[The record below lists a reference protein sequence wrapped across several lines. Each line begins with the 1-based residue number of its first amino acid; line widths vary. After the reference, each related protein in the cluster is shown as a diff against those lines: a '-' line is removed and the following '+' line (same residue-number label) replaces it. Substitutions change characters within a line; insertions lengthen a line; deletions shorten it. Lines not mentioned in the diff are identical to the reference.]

1 MLLFA
6 QMGNVRKEIF
16 LKGEKRTDDI
26 ISCVRSGRFYKI
38 TFKSHKT
45 YTYSYFDVKIIEP
58 SKEELFIDNRLDYFK
73 SIAEKIGLEHTTA
86 KGLKFNILL
95 KNYKMIE
102 KVVPETMLY
111 NFLKG
116 ELPVKEEKQ
125 DSCLASFFK
134 IIKPIKNEEKEFTIF
149 PFGFNISQKQAVDNA
164 LGNNLSIIEGP
175 PGTGKTQTILN
186 IIANAVIRGESIAV
200 VSSNNSATKNIIDK
214 LKKYEVD
221 YISAYL
227 GNTENKEEFIK
238 SQTVVPQMQG
248 WKLENSIIKEIQKS
262 LKQRYKHLQEKLEQQ
277 KELSVL
283 KQELSAY
290 KIEYSHH
297 LKYIEQ
303 FNIKE
308 IPQDIANIK
317 SADKALEM
325 SFFIE
330 IADEEYKNNDNK
342 FIEFIKAI
350 IEFLKIKRFKR
361 TIAEQLLKKYTK
373 ECLIALYQQKF
384 YEIKI
389 FEKENSVEKLENE
402 LNSFDFN
409 AKMKEYS
416 ELSTQI
422 FKAKL
427 SRKYSLQKRKTYTI
441 DELQTKS
448 EDFIKDYPVVLSTT
462 YSLRTCL
469 SKDVMYDYVI
479 VDEAS
484 QVDLCTGVL
493 ALSCAKKTVIVGD
506 LKQLPNVVDSKD
518 AKLTDEVFN
527 NFDIPEVYRYKNH
540 CLLSSISELF
550 KQAPH
555 TLLKEHYRCHPRII
569 EFCNKK
575 FYNNELIILSN
586 IKSDKNPLMVY
597 KTVAGN
603 HSRDN
608 VNQRQ
613 IDVIKNEIIPN
624 ENLCTTDNSL
634 GIVTPYRNQTNAL
647 QYQFKDTGIKADTVD
662 KFQGQENKV
671 IILST
676 VDNNIKKFTDNPN
689 RLNVAISR
697 AIEQLI
703 VVINGNEQRKDTII
717 NELVKYI
724 EYNNC
729 EVKDS
734 KIFSVFDLLYKNYA
748 QQRKNFLKKYNKIS
762 EYDSENIMYALLQDI
777 LEKYNGSYEVAVH
790 VPLNMIIR
798 DYSLM
803 TNEEKKY
810 AKNDWTHVD
819 FLIYKSIDKSP
830 VLAIDVDGL
839 KYHKEGSK
847 QAKRDKLK
855 NIIFEKYD
863 IPLCRFSTTGSNE
876 KEKLTKILHEKIG
889 GM

>member
-1 MLLFA
+1 
-6 QMGNVRKEIF
+6 MGNIRKE
-16 LKGEKRTDDI
+16 
-26 ISCVRSGRFYKI
+26 
-38 TFKSHKT
+38 
-45 YTYSYFDVKIIEP
+45 
-58 SKEELFIDNRLDYFK
+58 
-73 SIAEKIGLEHTTA
+73 
-86 KGLKFNILL
+86 
-95 KNYKMIE
+95 
-102 KVVPETMLY
+102 
-111 NFLKG
+111 
-116 ELPVKEEKQ
+116 
-125 DSCLASFFK
+125 
-134 IIKPIKNEEKEFTIF
+134 
-149 PFGFNISQKQAVDNA
+149 
-164 LGNNLSIIEGP
+164 
-175 PGTGKTQTILN
+175 
-186 IIANAVIRGESIAV
+186 VIRGESVAV

-214 LKKYEVD
+214 LTKYEVD
-221 YISAYL
+221 FISAYL

-238 SQTVVPQMQG
+238 SQTSIPQMRC
-248 WKLENSIIKEIQKS
+248 WRIKNTEIKEIEKS

-277 KELSVL
+277 NKLSKL

-290 KIEYSHH
+290 KLEYSHH

-303 FNIKE
+303 FYIEE
-308 IPQDIANIK
+308 IPEDITNIK
-317 SADKALEM
+317 SVDKALEM
-325 SFFIE
+325 SFLVE
-330 IADEEYKNNDNK
+330 IADEDYKNKNK
-342 FIEFIKAI
+342 FIEIIKTVIEFIK
-350 IEFLKIKRFKR
+350 IKKFKR
-361 TIAEQLLKKYTK
+361 TIAEQLLKKYSK

-384 YEIKI
+384 YQIKI
-389 FEKENSVEKLENE
+389 FKNKKAIEKLEQE

-409 AKMKEYS
+409 SKMKEYS

-427 SRKYSLQKRKTYTI
+427 AEKYTLQKRKTYTI

-493 ALSCAKKTVIVGD
+493 ALSSANKAVIVGD
-506 LKQLPNVVDSKD
+506 LKQLPNVVDSKN

-527 NFDIPEVYRYKNH
+527 NFDMPEVYRYKNH
-540 CLLSSISELF
+540 CLLSSVSELF

-555 TLLKEHYRCHPRII
+555 TLLKEHYRCHPKII

-575 FYNNELIILSN
+575 FYNNELIILSK
-586 IKSDKNPLMVY
+586 IQSDKKPLIVY

-603 HSRDN
+603 HTRDN

-624 ENLCTTDNSL
+624 ENLCTIDDSL

-647 QYQFKDTGIKADTVD
+647 QSQFNGTGVKADTVD

-676 VDNNIKKFTDNPN
+676 VDNNITDFTDNPN

-703 VVINGNEQRKDTII
+703 VVINGNEQKKDTII

-729 EVKDS
+729 EIKES
-734 KIFSVFDLLYKNYA
+734 KIFSVFDLLYQTYA
-748 QQRKNFLKKYNKIS
+748 EQRRIFLRKYKKIS
-762 EYDSENIMYALLQDI
+762 EYDSENLMYGLI
-777 LEKYNGSYEVAVH
+777 NEIIKKYNGNYEIAVH

-798 DYSLM
+798 DLGLM
-803 TNEEKKY
+803 SDDEKKY

-819 FLIYKSIDKSP
+819 FLIYKTIDKSP
-830 VLAIDVDGL
+830 VLAIEVDGS

-847 QAKRDKLK
+847 QAKRDELK
-855 NIIFEKYD
+855 NTIFAKYD
-863 IPLCRFSTTGSNE
+863 IPLCRFNTAGSNE
-876 KEKLTKILHEKIG
+876 KEKLSQMFKEKIVG
-889 GM
+889 YQ

>member
-45 YTYSYFDVKIIEP
+45 YTYNYFDVKIIEP

-73 SIAEKIGLEHTTA
+73 SIADKIGLKHTTDR
-86 KGLKFNILL
+86 GLRFNILL
-95 KNYKMIE
+95 KNYGIIE
-102 KVVPETMLY
+102 KVVPETILY
-111 NFLKG
+111 SFLKG
-116 ELPVKEEKQ
+116 ELPVKKKQ
-125 DSCLASFFK
+125 KDSCIGAFFK
-134 IIKPIKNEEKEFTIF
+134 IIRPIKNNVKEFTIF
-149 PFGFNISQKQAVDNA
+149 PFGFNISQKQAVDKA
-164 LGNNLSIIEGP
+164 LDNYLSVIEGP

-186 IIANAVIRGESIAV
+186 IIANAVIRDESVAV

-221 YISAYL
+221 FISAYL

-238 SQTVVPQMQG
+238 SQTAVPQMQG
-248 WKLENSIIKEIQKS
+248 WELNEATIKKIKES

-277 KELSVL
+277 NELSVL

-389 FEKENSVEKLENE
+389 FEKENSVEKLEND

-493 ALSCAKKTVIVGD
+493 ALSCAKKAVIVGD

-518 AKLTDEVFN
+518 AKLTDDVFN
-527 NFDIPEVYRYKNH
+527 NFNMPEVYRYKNH
-540 CLLSSISELF
+540 CLLSSTSELF
-550 KQAPH
+550 SQAPH
-555 TLLKEHYRCHPRII
+555 TLLREHYRCHPKII

-586 IKSDKNPLMVY
+586 IKSDKKPLIVY
-597 KTVAGN
+597 KTIAGN

-624 ENLCTTDNSL
+624 ENLCITDNSL

-647 QYQFKDTGIKADTVD
+647 QNQFKGTGVKADTVD

-676 VDNNIKKFTDNPN
+676 VDNNITDFTDNPN

-748 QQRKNFLKKYNKIS
+748 QQRKNFLKKYNRIS

-819 FLIYKSIDKSP
+819 FLIYKTIDKSS
-830 VLAIDVDGL
+830 VLAIEVDGL

-847 QAKRDKLK
+847 QAKRDELK

-863 IPLCRFSTTGSNE
+863 IPLYRFSTTGSNE
-876 KEKLTKILHEKIG
+876 KEKLTQILYEKIG

>member
-1 MLLFA
+1 M
-6 QMGNVRKEIF
+6 RCW
-16 LKGEKRTDDI
+16 R
-26 ISCVRSGRFYKI
+26 
-38 TFKSHKT
+38 
-45 YTYSYFDVKIIEP
+45 
-58 SKEELFIDNRLDYFK
+58 
-73 SIAEKIGLEHTTA
+73 
-86 KGLKFNILL
+86 
-95 KNYKMIE
+95 
-102 KVVPETMLY
+102 
-111 NFLKG
+111 
-116 ELPVKEEKQ
+116 
-125 DSCLASFFK
+125 
-134 IIKPIKNEEKEFTIF
+134 IKN
-149 PFGFNISQKQAVDNA
+149 
-164 LGNNLSIIEGP
+164 
-175 PGTGKTQTILN
+175 
-186 IIANAVIRGESIAV
+186 
-200 VSSNNSATKNIIDK
+200 
-214 LKKYEVD
+214 
-221 YISAYL
+221 
-227 GNTENKEEFIK
+227 TE
-238 SQTVVPQMQG
+238 
-248 WKLENSIIKEIQKS
+248 IKEIEKS

-277 KELSVL
+277 NKLSKL

-290 KIEYSHH
+290 KLEYSHH

-303 FNIKE
+303 FYIEE
-308 IPQDIANIK
+308 IPEDITNIK
-317 SADKALEM
+317 SVDKALEM
-325 SFFIE
+325 SFLVE
-330 IADEEYKNNDNK
+330 IADEEYKNKNK
-342 FIEFIKAI
+342 FIEIIKTV
-350 IEFLKIKRFKR
+350 IEFLKIKKFKR
-361 TIAEQLLKKYTK
+361 TIAEQLLKKYSK

-384 YEIKI
+384 YQIKI
-389 FEKENSVEKLENE
+389 FKNKKAIEKLEQE

-409 AKMKEYS
+409 SKMKEYS

-427 SRKYSLQKRKTYTI
+427 AEKYTLQKRKTYTI

-493 ALSCAKKTVIVGD
+493 ALSSAKKAVIVGD
-506 LKQLPNVVDSKD
+506 LKQLPNVVDSKN

-527 NFDIPEVYRYKNH
+527 NFDMPEVYRYKNH
-540 CLLSSISELF
+540 CLLSSVSELF

-555 TLLKEHYRCHPRII
+555 TLLKEHYRCHPKII

-575 FYNNELIILSN
+575 FYNNELIILSK
-586 IKSDKNPLMVY
+586 IQSDKKPLIVY

-603 HSRDN
+603 HTRDN

-624 ENLCTTDNSL
+624 ENLCTIDDSL

-647 QYQFKDTGIKADTVD
+647 QSQFNGTGVKADTVD

-676 VDNNIKKFTDNPN
+676 VDNNITDFTDNPN

-703 VVINGNEQRKDTII
+703 VVINGNEQKKDTII

-729 EVKDS
+729 EIKES
-734 KIFSVFDLLYKNYA
+734 KIFSVFDLLYQTYA
-748 QQRKNFLKKYNKIS
+748 EQRRIFLRKYKKIS
-762 EYDSENIMYALLQDI
+762 EYDSENLMYGLI
-777 LEKYNGSYEVAVH
+777 NEIIKKYNGNYEIAVH

-798 DYSLM
+798 DLGLM
-803 TNEEKKY
+803 SDDEKKY

-819 FLIYKSIDKSP
+819 FLIYKTIDKSP
-830 VLAIDVDGL
+830 VLAIEVDGS

-847 QAKRDKLK
+847 QAKKR
-855 NIIFEKYD
+855 
-863 IPLCRFSTTGSNE
+863 
-876 KEKLTKILHEKIG
+876 
-889 GM
+889 

>member
-1 MLLFA
+1 
-6 QMGNVRKEIF
+6 MGNIRKE
-16 LKGEKRTDDI
+16 
-26 ISCVRSGRFYKI
+26 
-38 TFKSHKT
+38 
-45 YTYSYFDVKIIEP
+45 
-58 SKEELFIDNRLDYFK
+58 
-73 SIAEKIGLEHTTA
+73 
-86 KGLKFNILL
+86 
-95 KNYKMIE
+95 
-102 KVVPETMLY
+102 
-111 NFLKG
+111 
-116 ELPVKEEKQ
+116 
-125 DSCLASFFK
+125 
-134 IIKPIKNEEKEFTIF
+134 
-149 PFGFNISQKQAVDNA
+149 
-164 LGNNLSIIEGP
+164 
-175 PGTGKTQTILN
+175 
-186 IIANAVIRGESIAV
+186 VIRGESVAV

-214 LKKYEVD
+214 LTKYEVD
-221 YISAYL
+221 FISAYL

-238 SQTVVPQMQG
+238 SQTSIPQMRC
-248 WKLENSIIKEIQKS
+248 WRIKNTEIKEIEKS

-277 KELSVL
+277 NKLSKL

-290 KIEYSHH
+290 KLEYSHH

-303 FNIKE
+303 FYIEE
-308 IPQDIANIK
+308 IPEDITNIK
-317 SADKALEM
+317 SVDKALEM
-325 SFFIE
+325 SFLVE
-330 IADEEYKNNDNK
+330 IADEDYKNKNK
-342 FIEFIKAI
+342 FIEIIKTVIEFIK
-350 IEFLKIKRFKR
+350 IKKFKR
-361 TIAEQLLKKYTK
+361 TIAEQLLKKYSK

-384 YEIKI
+384 YQIKI
-389 FEKENSVEKLENE
+389 FKNKKAIEKLEQE

-409 AKMKEYS
+409 SKMKEYS
-416 ELSTQI
+416 EL
-422 FKAKL
+422 KAKL
-427 SRKYSLQKRKTYTI
+427 AEKYTLQKRKTYTI

-493 ALSCAKKTVIVGD
+493 ALSSAKKAVIVGD
-506 LKQLPNVVDSKD
+506 LKQLPNVVDSKN

-527 NFDIPEVYRYKNH
+527 NFDMPEVYRYKNH
-540 CLLSSISELF
+540 CLLSSVSELF

-555 TLLKEHYRCHPRII
+555 TLLKEHYRCHPKII

-575 FYNNELIILSN
+575 FYNNELIILSK
-586 IKSDKNPLMVY
+586 IQSDKKPLIVY

-603 HSRDN
+603 HTRDN

-624 ENLCTTDNSL
+624 ENLCTIDDSL

-647 QYQFKDTGIKADTVD
+647 QSQFKGTGVKADTVD

-676 VDNNIKKFTDNPN
+676 VDNNITDFTDNPN

-703 VVINGNEQRKDTII
+703 VVINGNEQKKDTII

-729 EVKDS
+729 EIKES
-734 KIFSVFDLLYKNYA
+734 KIFSVFDLLYQTYA
-748 QQRKNFLKKYNKIS
+748 EQRRIFLRKYKKIS
-762 EYDSENIMYALLQDI
+762 EYDSENLMYGLI
-777 LEKYNGSYEVAVH
+777 NEIIKKYNGNYEIAVH

-798 DYSLM
+798 DLGLM
-803 TNEEKKY
+803 SDDEKKY

-819 FLIYKSIDKSP
+819 FLIYKTIDKSP
-830 VLAIDVDGL
+830 VLAIEVDGS

-847 QAKRDKLK
+847 QAKRDELK
-855 NIIFEKYD
+855 NTIFAKYD
-863 IPLCRFSTTGSNE
+863 IPLCRFSTAGSNE
-876 KEKLTKILHEKIG
+876 KEKLSQMFKETIVG
-889 GM
+889 YQ

>member
-1 MLLFA
+1 
-6 QMGNVRKEIF
+6 MGNVRKEIF

-26 ISCVRSGRFYKI
+26 VSCVRSGKVYKI

-45 YTYSYFDVKIIEP
+45 YTYNYYDVKIVEP
-58 SKEELFIDNRLDYFK
+58 SEEELFIDSRLDYFK
-73 SIAEKIGLEHTTA
+73 SIADKIGLEHTTD

-95 KNYKMIE
+95 KNYGMIE
-102 KVVPETMLY
+102 KVIPETILY

-116 ELPVKEEKQ
+116 ELPTKEKKQ
-125 DSCLASFFK
+125 DSCIGAFFK

-149 PFGFNISQKQAVDNA
+149 PFGFNISQKQAVDYA
-164 LGNNLSIIEGP
+164 LENNLSIIEGP

-221 YISAYL
+221 FISAYL

-238 SQTVVPQMQG
+238 SQTAVPQMLG
-248 WKLENSIIKEIQKS
+248 WKLDNSIIKQIQES
-262 LKQRYKHLQEKLEQQ
+262 LKQRYKQLQEKLEQQ
-277 KELSVL
+277 NKLSVL

-290 KIEYSHH
+290 EIEYSHH

-303 FNIKE
+303 FNINE
-308 IPQDIANIK
+308 IPQDIVNIK
-317 SADKALEM
+317 SANKALEM
-325 SFFIE
+325 TFFIE
-330 IADEEYKNNDNK
+330 IADKEYKNKNK
-342 FIEFIKAI
+342 FIELIKTI
-350 IEFLKIKRFKR
+350 IEFLKIKKFKR
-361 TIAEQLLKKYTK
+361 TIVEQLLKKYSK
-373 ECLIALYQQKF
+373 EYLIALYQQRF

-389 FEKENSVEKLENE
+389 SENKNNVEKLENE
-402 LNSFDFN
+402 LNSFDFST
-409 AKMKEYS
+409 KMKEYS

-427 SRKYSLQKRKTYTI
+427 VEKYSLQSRKMYTI

-493 ALSCAKKTVIVGD
+493 ALSCAKKAVIVGD

-527 NFDIPEVYRYKNH
+527 NFDVPEVYRYKNH
-540 CLLSSISELF
+540 CLLSSMSELF

-586 IKSDKNPLMVY
+586 IISDKKPLMVY

-624 ENLCTTDNSL
+624 ENLCTTDDSL

-647 QYQFKDTGIKADTVD
+647 QNQFKGTGVKADTVD

-676 VDNNIKKFTDNPN
+676 VDNNITDFTDNPN

-703 VVINGNEQRKDTII
+703 VVISGNEQQKDTII

-729 EVKDS
+729 EIKES

-748 QQRKNFLKKYNKIS
+748 QQRKNFLEKYNKVS
-762 EYDSENIMYALLQDI
+762 EYDSENIMYALLEDI
-777 LEKYNGSYEVAVH
+777 LRKYNGNYECAIH
-790 VPLNMIIR
+790 IPLNMIIR

-803 TNEEKKY
+803 TNDEKKY

-819 FLIYKSIDKSP
+819 FLIYKTIDKSP
-830 VLAIDVDGL
+830 VLAIEVDGS
-839 KYHKEGSK
+839 KYHKEGTK
-847 QAKRDKLK
+847 QAQRDELK
-855 NIIFEKYD
+855 NVIFEKYD
-863 IPLCRFSTTGSNE
+863 IPLYRFSTTGSNE
-876 KEKLTKILHEKIG
+876 KERLIKILHEKIG

>member
-1 MLLFA
+1 
-6 QMGNVRKEIF
+6 MGNIRKE
-16 LKGEKRTDDI
+16 
-26 ISCVRSGRFYKI
+26 
-38 TFKSHKT
+38 
-45 YTYSYFDVKIIEP
+45 
-58 SKEELFIDNRLDYFK
+58 
-73 SIAEKIGLEHTTA
+73 
-86 KGLKFNILL
+86 
-95 KNYKMIE
+95 
-102 KVVPETMLY
+102 
-111 NFLKG
+111 
-116 ELPVKEEKQ
+116 
-125 DSCLASFFK
+125 
-134 IIKPIKNEEKEFTIF
+134 
-149 PFGFNISQKQAVDNA
+149 
-164 LGNNLSIIEGP
+164 
-175 PGTGKTQTILN
+175 
-186 IIANAVIRGESIAV
+186 VIRGESVAV

-214 LKKYEVD
+214 LTKYEVD
-221 YISAYL
+221 FISAYL

-238 SQTVVPQMQG
+238 SQTSIPQMRC
-248 WKLENSIIKEIQKS
+248 WRIKNTEIKEIEKS

-277 KELSVL
+277 NKLSKL

-290 KIEYSHH
+290 KLEYSHH

-303 FNIKE
+303 FYIEE
-308 IPQDIANIK
+308 IPEDITNIK
-317 SADKALEM
+317 SVNKALEM
-325 SFFIE
+325 SFLVE
-330 IADEEYKNNDNK
+330 IADEEYKNKNK
-342 FIEFIKAI
+342 FIEIIKTV
-350 IEFLKIKRFKR
+350 IEFLKIKKFKR
-361 TIAEQLLKKYTK
+361 TIAEQLLKKYSK

-384 YEIKI
+384 YQIKI
-389 FEKENSVEKLENE
+389 FKNKKAIEKLEQE
-402 LNSFDFN
+402 LNLFDFN
-409 AKMKEYS
+409 SKMKEYS

-427 SRKYSLQKRKTYTI
+427 AEKYTLQKRKTYTI

-493 ALSCAKKTVIVGD
+493 ALSSAKKAVIVGD
-506 LKQLPNVVDSKD
+506 LKQLPNVVDSKN

-527 NFDIPEVYRYKNH
+527 NFDMPEVYRYKNH
-540 CLLSSISELF
+540 CLLSSVSELF
-550 KQAPH
+550 KKAPH
-555 TLLKEHYRCHPRII
+555 TLLKEHYRCHPKII

-575 FYNNELIILSN
+575 FYNNELIILSK
-586 IKSDKNPLMVY
+586 IQSDKKPLIVY

-603 HSRDN
+603 HTRDN

-624 ENLCTTDNSL
+624 ENLCTIDDSL

-647 QYQFKDTGIKADTVD
+647 QSQFKGTGVKADTVD

-676 VDNNIKKFTDNPN
+676 VDNNITDFTDNPN

-703 VVINGNEQRKDTII
+703 VVINGNEQKKDTII

-729 EVKDS
+729 EIKES
-734 KIFSVFDLLYKNYA
+734 KIFSVFDLLYQTYA
-748 QQRKNFLKKYNKIS
+748 EQRRIFLRKYKKIS
-762 EYDSENIMYALLQDI
+762 EYDSENLMYGLI
-777 LEKYNGSYEVAVH
+777 NEIIKKYNGNYEIAVH

-798 DYSLM
+798 DLGLM
-803 TNEEKKY
+803 SDDEKKY

-819 FLIYKSIDKSP
+819 FLIYKTIDKSP
-830 VLAIDVDGL
+830 VLAIEVDGS

-847 QAKRDKLK
+847 QAKRDELK
-855 NIIFEKYD
+855 NTIFAKYD
-863 IPLCRFSTTGSNE
+863 IPLCRFSTAGSNE
-876 KEKLTKILHEKIG
+876 KEKLSQMFKETIVG
-889 GM
+889 YQ

>member
-1 MLLFA
+1 MIVGISNYLL
-6 QMGNVRKEIF
+6 RWYCF
-16 LKGEKRTDDI
+16 LLLLYA
-26 ISCVRSGRFYKI
+26 ISRQ
-38 TFKSHKT
+38 KST
-45 YTYSYFDVKIIEP
+45 ICCD
-58 SKEELFIDNRLDYFK
+58 R
-73 SIAEKIGLEHTTA
+73 A
-86 KGLKFNILL
+86 
-95 KNYKMIE
+95 
-102 KVVPETMLY
+102 
-111 NFLKG
+111 
-116 ELPVKEEKQ
+116 
-125 DSCLASFFK
+125 FFK

-149 PFGFNISQKQAVDNA
+149 PFGFNISQKQAVDKA
-164 LGNNLSIIEGP
+164 LENNLSIIEGP

-186 IIANAVIRGESIAV
+186 IIANAVIRGESVAV

-214 LKKYEVD
+214 LTKYEVD
-221 YISAYL
+221 FISAYL

-238 SQTVVPQMQG
+238 SQTSIPQMRC
-248 WKLENSIIKEIQKS
+248 WRIKNTEIKEIEKS

-277 KELSVL
+277 NKLSKL

-290 KIEYSHH
+290 KLEYSHH

-303 FNIKE
+303 FYIEE
-308 IPQDIANIK
+308 IPEDITNIK
-317 SADKALEM
+317 SVDKALEM
-325 SFFIE
+325 SFLVE
-330 IADEEYKNNDNK
+330 IADEEYKNKNK
-342 FIEFIKAI
+342 FIEIIKTV
-350 IEFLKIKRFKR
+350 IEFLKIKKFKR
-361 TIAEQLLKKYTK
+361 TIAEQLLKKYSK

-384 YEIKI
+384 YQIKI
-389 FEKENSVEKLENE
+389 FKNKKAIEKLEQE

-409 AKMKEYS
+409 SKMKEYS

-427 SRKYSLQKRKTYTI
+427 AEKYTLQKRKTYTI

-493 ALSCAKKTVIVGD
+493 ALSSANKAVIVGD
-506 LKQLPNVVDSKD
+506 LKQLPNVVDSKN

-527 NFDIPEVYRYKNH
+527 NFDMPEVYRYKNH
-540 CLLSSISELF
+540 CLLSSVSELF

-555 TLLKEHYRCHPRII
+555 TLLKEHYRCHPKII

-575 FYNNELIILSN
+575 FYNNELIILSK
-586 IKSDKNPLMVY
+586 IQSDKKPLIVY

-603 HSRDN
+603 HTRDN

-624 ENLCTTDNSL
+624 ENLCTIDDSL

-647 QYQFKDTGIKADTVD
+647 QSQFNGTGVKADTVD

-676 VDNNIKKFTDNPN
+676 VDNNITDFTDNPN

-703 VVINGNEQRKDTII
+703 VVINGNEQKKDTII

-729 EVKDS
+729 EIKES
-734 KIFSVFDLLYKNYA
+734 KIFSVFDLLYQTYA
-748 QQRKNFLKKYNKIS
+748 EQRRIFLRKYKKIS
-762 EYDSENIMYALLQDI
+762 EYDSENLMYGLI
-777 LEKYNGSYEVAVH
+777 NEIIKKYNGNYEIAVH

-798 DYSLM
+798 DLGLM
-803 TNEEKKY
+803 SDDEKKY

-819 FLIYKSIDKSP
+819 FLIYKTIDKSP
-830 VLAIDVDGL
+830 VLAIEVDGS

-847 QAKRDKLK
+847 QAKRDELK
-855 NIIFEKYD
+855 NTIFAKYD
-863 IPLCRFSTTGSNE
+863 IPLCRFNTAGSNE
-876 KEKLTKILHEKIG
+876 KEKLSQMFKEKIVG
-889 GM
+889 YQ

>member
-1 MLLFA
+1 
-6 QMGNVRKEIF
+6 MGNIRKE
-16 LKGEKRTDDI
+16 
-26 ISCVRSGRFYKI
+26 
-38 TFKSHKT
+38 
-45 YTYSYFDVKIIEP
+45 
-58 SKEELFIDNRLDYFK
+58 
-73 SIAEKIGLEHTTA
+73 
-86 KGLKFNILL
+86 
-95 KNYKMIE
+95 
-102 KVVPETMLY
+102 
-111 NFLKG
+111 
-116 ELPVKEEKQ
+116 
-125 DSCLASFFK
+125 
-134 IIKPIKNEEKEFTIF
+134 
-149 PFGFNISQKQAVDNA
+149 
-164 LGNNLSIIEGP
+164 
-175 PGTGKTQTILN
+175 
-186 IIANAVIRGESIAV
+186 VIRGESVAV

-214 LKKYEVD
+214 LTKYEVD
-221 YISAYL
+221 FISAYL

-238 SQTVVPQMQG
+238 SQTSIPQMRC
-248 WKLENSIIKEIQKS
+248 WRIKNTEIKEIEKS

-277 KELSVL
+277 NKLSKL

-290 KIEYSHH
+290 KLEYSHH

-303 FNIKE
+303 FYIEE
-308 IPQDIANIK
+308 IPEDITNIK
-317 SADKALEM
+317 SVDKALEM
-325 SFFIE
+325 SFLVE
-330 IADEEYKNNDNK
+330 IADEEYKNKNK
-342 FIEFIKAI
+342 FIEIIKTV
-350 IEFLKIKRFKR
+350 IEFLKIKKFKR
-361 TIAEQLLKKYTK
+361 TIAEQLLKKYSK

-384 YEIKI
+384 YQIKI
-389 FEKENSVEKLENE
+389 FKNKKAIEKLEQE
-402 LNSFDFN
+402 LNAFDFN
-409 AKMKEYS
+409 SKMKEYS

-427 SRKYSLQKRKTYTI
+427 AEKYTLQKRKTYTI

-493 ALSCAKKTVIVGD
+493 ALSSAKKAVIVGD
-506 LKQLPNVVDSKD
+506 LKQLPNVVDSKN

-527 NFDIPEVYRYKNH
+527 NFDMPEVYRYKNH
-540 CLLSSISELF
+540 CLLSSVSELF

-555 TLLKEHYRCHPRII
+555 TLLKEHYRCHPKII

-575 FYNNELIILSN
+575 FYNNELIILSK
-586 IKSDKNPLMVY
+586 IQSDKKPLIVY

-603 HSRDN
+603 HTRDN

-624 ENLCTTDNSL
+624 ENLCTIGDSL

-647 QYQFKDTGIKADTVD
+647 QSQFKGTGVKADTVD

-676 VDNNIKKFTDNPN
+676 VDNNLTDFTDNPN

-703 VVINGNEQRKDTII
+703 VVINGNEQKKDTII

-729 EVKDS
+729 EIKES
-734 KIFSVFDLLYKNYA
+734 KIFSVFDLLYQTYA
-748 QQRKNFLKKYNKIS
+748 EQRRIFLRKYKKIS
-762 EYDSENIMYALLQDI
+762 EYDSENLMYGLI
-777 LEKYNGSYEVAVH
+777 NEIIKKYNGNYEIAVH

-798 DYSLM
+798 DLGLM
-803 TNEEKKY
+803 SDDEKKY

-819 FLIYKSIDKSP
+819 FLIYKTIDKSP
-830 VLAIDVDGL
+830 VLAIEVDGS

-847 QAKRDKLK
+847 QAKRDELK
-855 NIIFEKYD
+855 NTIFAKYD
-863 IPLCRFSTTGSNE
+863 IPLCRFSTAGSNE
-876 KEKLTKILHEKIG
+876 KEKLSQMFKETIVG
-889 GM
+889 YQ

>member
-1 MLLFA
+1 
-6 QMGNVRKEIF
+6 MGNIRKE
-16 LKGEKRTDDI
+16 
-26 ISCVRSGRFYKI
+26 
-38 TFKSHKT
+38 
-45 YTYSYFDVKIIEP
+45 
-58 SKEELFIDNRLDYFK
+58 
-73 SIAEKIGLEHTTA
+73 
-86 KGLKFNILL
+86 
-95 KNYKMIE
+95 
-102 KVVPETMLY
+102 
-111 NFLKG
+111 
-116 ELPVKEEKQ
+116 
-125 DSCLASFFK
+125 
-134 IIKPIKNEEKEFTIF
+134 
-149 PFGFNISQKQAVDNA
+149 
-164 LGNNLSIIEGP
+164 
-175 PGTGKTQTILN
+175 
-186 IIANAVIRGESIAV
+186 VIRGESVAV

-214 LKKYEVD
+214 LTKYEVD
-221 YISAYL
+221 FISAYL

-238 SQTVVPQMQG
+238 SQTSIPQMRC
-248 WKLENSIIKEIQKS
+248 WRIKNTEIKEIEKS

-277 KELSVL
+277 NKLSKL

-290 KIEYSHH
+290 KLEYSHH

-303 FNIKE
+303 FYIEE
-308 IPQDIANIK
+308 IPEDITNIK
-317 SADKALEM
+317 SVDKALEM
-325 SFFIE
+325 SFLVE
-330 IADEEYKNNDNK
+330 IADEEYKNKNK
-342 FIEFIKAI
+342 FIEIIKTV
-350 IEFLKIKRFKR
+350 IEFLKIKKFKR
-361 TIAEQLLKKYTK
+361 TIAEQLLKKYSK

-384 YEIKI
+384 YQIKI
-389 FEKENSVEKLENE
+389 FKNKKAIEKLEQE

-409 AKMKEYS
+409 SKMKEYS

-427 SRKYSLQKRKTYTI
+427 AEKYTLQKRKTYTI

-493 ALSCAKKTVIVGD
+493 ALSSAKKAVIVGD
-506 LKQLPNVVDSKD
+506 LKQLPNVVDSKN

-527 NFDIPEVYRYKNH
+527 NFDMPEVYRYKNH
-540 CLLSSISELF
+540 CLLSSVSELF
-550 KQAPH
+550 KKAPH
-555 TLLKEHYRCHPRII
+555 TLLKEHYRCHPKII

-575 FYNNELIILSN
+575 FYNNELIILSK
-586 IKSDKNPLMVY
+586 IQSDKKPLIVY

-603 HSRDN
+603 HTRDN

-624 ENLCTTDNSL
+624 ENLCTIDDSL

-647 QYQFKDTGIKADTVD
+647 QSQFKGTGVKADTVD

-676 VDNNIKKFTDNPN
+676 VDNNITDFTDNPN

-703 VVINGNEQRKDTII
+703 VVINGNEQKKDTII

-729 EVKDS
+729 EIKES
-734 KIFSVFDLLYKNYA
+734 KIFSVFDLLYQTYA
-748 QQRKNFLKKYNKIS
+748 EQRRIFLRKYKKIS
-762 EYDSENIMYALLQDI
+762 EYDSENLMYGLI
-777 LEKYNGSYEVAVH
+777 NEIIKKYNGNYEIAVH

-798 DYSLM
+798 DLGLM
-803 TNEEKKY
+803 SDDEKKY

-819 FLIYKSIDKSP
+819 FLIYKTIDKSP
-830 VLAIDVDGL
+830 VLAIEVDGS

-847 QAKRDKLK
+847 QAKRDELK
-855 NIIFEKYD
+855 NTIFAKYD
-863 IPLCRFSTTGSNE
+863 IPLCRFSTAGSNE
-876 KEKLTKILHEKIG
+876 KEKLSQMFKETIVG
-889 GM
+889 YQ

>member
-45 YTYSYFDVKIIEP
+45 YTYNYFDVKIIEP

-73 SIAEKIGLEHTTA
+73 SIADKIGLKHTTDR
-86 KGLKFNILL
+86 GLRFNILL
-95 KNYKMIE
+95 KNYGIIE
-102 KVVPETMLY
+102 KVVPETILY
-111 NFLKG
+111 SFLKG
-116 ELPVKEEKQ
+116 ELPVKKKQ
-125 DSCLASFFK
+125 KDSCIGAFFK
-134 IIKPIKNEEKEFTIF
+134 IIRPIKNNVKEFTIF
-149 PFGFNISQKQAVDNA
+149 PFGFNISQKQAVDKA
-164 LGNNLSIIEGP
+164 LDNYLSVIEGP

-186 IIANAVIRGESIAV
+186 IIANAVIRDESVAV

-221 YISAYL
+221 FISAYL

-238 SQTVVPQMQG
+238 SQTAVPQMQG
-248 WKLENSIIKEIQKS
+248 WELNEATIKKFKES

-277 KELSVL
+277 NELSVL

-290 KIEYSHH
+290 EIEHLHH
-297 LKYIEQ
+297 RKYIEQ

-308 IPQDIANIK
+308 IPKDIANIK

-325 SFFIE
+325 CFFIE
-330 IADEEYKNNDNK
+330 ITGDEHNNKNK
-342 FIEFIKAI
+342 FIEFIKTI
-350 IEFLKIKRFKR
+350 IEFLKIKKFKR
-361 TIAEQLLKKYTK
+361 TITNQLLKKYSK
-373 ECLIALYQQKF
+373 ECLIALYQQRF
-384 YEIKI
+384 YEINIALKKNNI
-389 FEKENSVEKLENE
+389 EKLENE

-409 AKMKEYS
+409 TKMKEYS

-427 SRKYSLQKRKTYTI
+427 SEKYTLKTRQVYTI

-462 YSLRTCL
+462 YSLRSCL
-469 SKDVMYDYVI
+469 SKDVMYDYVV

-493 ALSCAKKTVIVGD
+493 ALSCAKKAVIVGD

-518 AKLTDEVFN
+518 AKLTDDVFN
-527 NFDIPEVYRYKNH
+527 NFNMPEVYRYKNH
-540 CLLSSISELF
+540 CLLSSTSELF
-550 KQAPH
+550 SQAPH
-555 TLLKEHYRCHPRII
+555 TLLREHYRCHPKII

-586 IKSDKNPLMVY
+586 IKSDKKPLIVY
-597 KTVAGN
+597 KTIAGN

-624 ENLCTTDNSL
+624 ENLCITDNSL

-647 QYQFKDTGIKADTVD
+647 QNQFKGTGVKADTVD

-676 VDNNIKKFTDNPN
+676 VDNNITDFTDNPN

-748 QQRKNFLKKYNKIS
+748 QQRKNFLKKYNRIS

-819 FLIYKSIDKSP
+819 FLIYKTIDKSL
-830 VLAIDVDGL
+830 VLAIEVDGF

-847 QAKRDKLK
+847 QAKRDELK

-876 KEKLTKILHEKIG
+876 KEKLTQILHEKIG

>member
-1 MLLFA
+1 
-6 QMGNVRKEIF
+6 MGNIRKE
-16 LKGEKRTDDI
+16 
-26 ISCVRSGRFYKI
+26 
-38 TFKSHKT
+38 
-45 YTYSYFDVKIIEP
+45 
-58 SKEELFIDNRLDYFK
+58 
-73 SIAEKIGLEHTTA
+73 
-86 KGLKFNILL
+86 
-95 KNYKMIE
+95 
-102 KVVPETMLY
+102 
-111 NFLKG
+111 
-116 ELPVKEEKQ
+116 
-125 DSCLASFFK
+125 
-134 IIKPIKNEEKEFTIF
+134 
-149 PFGFNISQKQAVDNA
+149 
-164 LGNNLSIIEGP
+164 
-175 PGTGKTQTILN
+175 
-186 IIANAVIRGESIAV
+186 VIRGESVAV

-214 LKKYEVD
+214 LTKYEVD
-221 YISAYL
+221 FISAYL

-238 SQTVVPQMQG
+238 SQTSIPQMRC
-248 WKLENSIIKEIQKS
+248 WRIKNTEIKEIEKS

-277 KELSVL
+277 NKLSKL

-290 KIEYSHH
+290 KLEYSHH

-303 FNIKE
+303 FYIEE
-308 IPQDIANIK
+308 IPEDITNIK
-317 SADKALEM
+317 SVDKALEM
-325 SFFIE
+325 SFLVE
-330 IADEEYKNNDNK
+330 IADEDYKNKNK
-342 FIEFIKAI
+342 FIEIIKTVIEFIK
-350 IEFLKIKRFKR
+350 IKKFKR
-361 TIAEQLLKKYTK
+361 TIAEQLLKKYSK

-384 YEIKI
+384 YQIKI
-389 FEKENSVEKLENE
+389 FKNKKAIEKLEQE

-409 AKMKEYS
+409 SKMKEYS

-427 SRKYSLQKRKTYTI
+427 AEKYTLQKRKTYTI

-484 QVDLCTGVL
+484 QVDLCTRVL
-493 ALSCAKKTVIVGD
+493 ALSSAKKAVIVGD
-506 LKQLPNVVDSKD
+506 LKQLPNVVDSKN

-527 NFDIPEVYRYKNH
+527 NFDMPEVYRYKNH
-540 CLLSSISELF
+540 CLLSSVSELF

-555 TLLKEHYRCHPRII
+555 TLLKEHYRCHPKII

-575 FYNNELIILSN
+575 FYNNELIILSK
-586 IKSDKNPLMVY
+586 IQSDKKPLIVY

-603 HSRDN
+603 HTRDN

-624 ENLCTTDNSL
+624 ENLCTIDDSL

-647 QYQFKDTGIKADTVD
+647 QSQFKGTGVKADTVD

-676 VDNNIKKFTDNPN
+676 VDNNITDFTDNPN

-703 VVINGNEQRKDTII
+703 VVINGNEQKKDTII

-729 EVKDS
+729 EIKES
-734 KIFSVFDLLYKNYA
+734 KIFSVFDLLYQTYA
-748 QQRKNFLKKYNKIS
+748 EQRRIFLRKYKKIS
-762 EYDSENIMYALLQDI
+762 EYDSENLMYGLI
-777 LEKYNGSYEVAVH
+777 NEIIKKYNGNYEIAVH

-798 DYSLM
+798 DLGLM
-803 TNEEKKY
+803 SDDEKKY

-819 FLIYKSIDKSP
+819 FLIYKTIDKSP
-830 VLAIDVDGL
+830 VLAIEVDGS

-847 QAKRDKLK
+847 QAKRDELK
-855 NIIFEKYD
+855 NTIFAKYD
-863 IPLCRFSTTGSNE
+863 IPLCRFSTAGSNE
-876 KEKLTKILHEKIG
+876 KEKLSQMFKETIVG
-889 GM
+889 YQ

>member
-45 YTYSYFDVKIIEP
+45 YTYNYFDVKIIEP

-73 SIAEKIGLEHTTA
+73 SIADKIGLKHTTDR
-86 KGLKFNILL
+86 GLRFNILL
-95 KNYKMIE
+95 KNYGIIE
-102 KVVPETMLY
+102 KVVPETILY
-111 NFLKG
+111 SFLKG
-116 ELPVKEEKQ
+116 ELPVKKKQ
-125 DSCLASFFK
+125 KDSCIGAFFK
-134 IIKPIKNEEKEFTIF
+134 IIRPIKNNVKEFTIF
-149 PFGFNISQKQAVDNA
+149 PFGFNISQKQAVDKA
-164 LGNNLSIIEGP
+164 LDNYLSVIEGP

-186 IIANAVIRGESIAV
+186 IIANAVIRDESVAV

-221 YISAYL
+221 FISAYL

-238 SQTVVPQMQG
+238 SQTAVPQMQG
-248 WKLENSIIKEIQKS
+248 WELNEATIKKIKES

-277 KELSVL
+277 NELSVL

-308 IPQDIANIK
+308 IPKDIANIK
-317 SADKALEM
+317 SADKALEKC
-325 SFFIE
+325 FFIE
-330 IADEEYKNNDNK
+330 ITGDEHNNKNK
-342 FIEFIKAI
+342 FIEFIKTI
-350 IEFLKIKRFKR
+350 IEFLKIKKFKR
-361 TIAEQLLKKYTK
+361 TITNQLLKKYSK
-373 ECLIALYQQKF
+373 ECLIALYQQRF
-384 YEIKI
+384 YEINIALKKNNI
-389 FEKENSVEKLENE
+389 EKLENE
-402 LNSFDFN
+402 LNSFDFIT
-409 AKMKEYS
+409 KMKEYS

-427 SRKYSLQKRKTYTI
+427 IEKYTLKTRQVYTI

-448 EDFIKDYPVVLSTT
+448 EDFIKDYPVILSTT
-462 YSLRTCL
+462 YSLRSCL

-493 ALSCAKKTVIVGD
+493 ALSCAKKAVIVGD

-518 AKLTDEVFN
+518 AKLTDDVFN
-527 NFDIPEVYRYKNH
+527 NFNMPEVYRYKNH
-540 CLLSSISELF
+540 CLLSSTSELF
-550 KQAPH
+550 SQAPH
-555 TLLKEHYRCHPRII
+555 TLLREHYRCHPKII

-586 IKSDKNPLMVY
+586 IKSDKKPLIVY

-647 QYQFKDTGIKADTVD
+647 QNQFKGTGVKADTVD

-676 VDNNIKKFTDNPN
+676 VDNNITDFTDNPN

-703 VVINGNEQRKDTII
+703 VVINGNEPQKDTVI
-717 NELVKYI
+717 NELIKYI

-729 EVKDS
+729 EIKES
-734 KIFSVFDLLYKNYA
+734 KIFSVFDLLYKNYS

-819 FLIYKSIDKSP
+819 FLIYKTIDKSL
-830 VLAIDVDGL
+830 VLAIEVDGF

-847 QAKRDKLK
+847 QAKRDELK

-863 IPLCRFSTTGSNE
+863 IPLCRFSTTESNE
-876 KEKLTKILHEKIG
+876 KEKLTQILHEKIG

>member
-1 MLLFA
+1 
-6 QMGNVRKEIF
+6 MGNVRKEIF

-26 ISCVRSGRFYKI
+26 VSCIRCGKVYKV
-38 TFKSHKT
+38 TFKNYKT
-45 YTYSYFDVKIIEP
+45 YNYICSDVKIVEP
-58 SKEELFIDNRLDYFK
+58 DKEELFIDNRLDYFK
-73 SIAEKIGLEHTTA
+73 SIADKIGLEHTTDS
-86 KGLKFNILL
+86 GLKFNILF
-95 KNYKMIE
+95 KNYGMIE
-102 KVVPETMLY
+102 KVVPKTILY

-116 ELPVKEEKQ
+116 ELPIKEEKQ
-125 DSCLASFFK
+125 DNCIGAFFK
-134 IIKPIKNEEKEFTIF
+134 IIKPIRNEEKEFTIF

-164 LGNNLSIIEGP
+164 LNNNLSVIEGP

-186 IIANAVIRGESIAV
+186 IIANAIIRGESVAV

-221 YISAYL
+221 FISAYL
-227 GNTENKEEFIK
+227 GNTENKEEFIRL
-238 SQTVVPQMQG
+238 QTSVPQMSN
-248 WKLENSIIKEIQKS
+248 WEIENAEIKNIQES
-262 LKQRYKHLQEKLEQQ
+262 LKQKYKLLQEKLEQQ
-277 KELSVL
+277 NELSKI

-290 KIEYSHH
+290 EIEYTHH

-303 FNIKE
+303 FNIKG
-308 IPQDIANIK
+308 IPQDIINIK
-317 SADKALEM
+317 SANKALEM
-325 SFFIE
+325 GLFVE
-330 IADEEYKNNDNK
+330 IAEEENKNKNK
-342 FIEFIKAI
+342 FIEIIKI
-350 IEFLKIKRFKR
+350 IVEFLKIKKFKK
-361 TIAEQLLKKYTK
+361 TIAQQLLKKYSK
-373 ECLIALYQQKF
+373 DCLIALYQQRF

-389 FEKENSVEKLENE
+389 TENKKNIENLEKE

-416 ELSTQI
+416 ELSTKI

-427 SRKYSLQKRKTYTI
+427 AKKYTLQKRKVYSI
-441 DELQTKS
+441 NELQTKS
-448 EDFIKDYPVVLSTT
+448 ENFIKDYPVVLSTT

-493 ALSCAKKTVIVGD
+493 ALSCAKKAVIVGD
-506 LKQLPNVVDSKD
+506 LKQLPNVVDFKD

-527 NFDIPEVYRYKNH
+527 AFDIPEVYRYKNH
-540 CLLSSISELF
+540 CLLSSILELF
-550 KQAPH
+550 KNAPH
-555 TLLKEHYRCHPRII
+555 TLLREHYRCHPRII

-586 IKSDKNPLMVY
+586 IISDKKPLVVY

-624 ENLCTTDNSL
+624 ENLCTTDDSL

-647 QYQFKDTGIKADTVD
+647 QNQFKGTGVKADTVD

-676 VDNNIKKFTDNPN
+676 VDNNITDFTDNPN

-703 VVINGNEQRKDTII
+703 VVINGNEQQKDTII
-717 NELVKYI
+717 NELVEYI

-729 EVKDS
+729 EIKES
-734 KIFSVFDLLYKNYA
+734 KIFSVFDLLYKSYTE
-748 QQRKNFLKKYNKIS
+748 QRMIFLKKYNKIS
-762 EYDSENIMYALLQDI
+762 EYDSENIMYTLIKDN
-777 LEKYNGSYEVAVH
+777 LEKYNGNYECAVH
-790 VPLNMIIR
+790 VPLNMLIR
-798 DYSLM
+798 DFSLM
-803 TNEEKKY
+803 TNDEKKY

-819 FLIYKSIDKSP
+819 FLIYKTINRSP
-830 VLAIDVDGL
+830 VLAIEVDGL
-839 KYHKEGSK
+839 KYHKTGTN
-847 QAKRDKLK
+847 QAKRDELK
-855 NIIFEKYD
+855 NMIFEKYG
-863 IPLCRFSTTGSNE
+863 IPLYRFSTTGSGE
-876 KEKLTKILHEKIG
+876 KERLIQILKERISE
-889 GM
+889 MQ

>member
-1 MLLFA
+1 
-6 QMGNVRKEIF
+6 MGNIRKE
-16 LKGEKRTDDI
+16 
-26 ISCVRSGRFYKI
+26 
-38 TFKSHKT
+38 
-45 YTYSYFDVKIIEP
+45 
-58 SKEELFIDNRLDYFK
+58 
-73 SIAEKIGLEHTTA
+73 
-86 KGLKFNILL
+86 
-95 KNYKMIE
+95 
-102 KVVPETMLY
+102 
-111 NFLKG
+111 
-116 ELPVKEEKQ
+116 
-125 DSCLASFFK
+125 
-134 IIKPIKNEEKEFTIF
+134 
-149 PFGFNISQKQAVDNA
+149 
-164 LGNNLSIIEGP
+164 
-175 PGTGKTQTILN
+175 
-186 IIANAVIRGESIAV
+186 VIRGESVAV

-214 LKKYEVD
+214 LTKYEVD
-221 YISAYL
+221 FISAYL

-238 SQTVVPQMQG
+238 SQTSIPQMRC
-248 WKLENSIIKEIQKS
+248 WRIKNTEIKEIEKS

-277 KELSVL
+277 NKLSKL

-290 KIEYSHH
+290 KLEYSHH

-303 FNIKE
+303 FYIEE
-308 IPQDIANIK
+308 IPEDITNIK
-317 SADKALEM
+317 SVDKALEM
-325 SFFIE
+325 SFLVE
-330 IADEEYKNNDNK
+330 IADEDYKNKNK
-342 FIEFIKAI
+342 FIEIIKTVIEFIK
-350 IEFLKIKRFKR
+350 IKKFKR
-361 TIAEQLLKKYTK
+361 TIAEQLLKKYSK

-384 YEIKI
+384 YQIKI
-389 FEKENSVEKLENE
+389 FKNKKAIEKLEQE

-409 AKMKEYS
+409 SKMKEYS

-427 SRKYSLQKRKTYTI
+427 AEKYTLQKRKTYTI

-484 QVDLCTGVL
+484 QVDLCTRVL
-493 ALSCAKKTVIVGD
+493 ALSSAKKAVIVGD
-506 LKQLPNVVDSKD
+506 LKQLPNVVDSKN

-527 NFDIPEVYRYKNH
+527 NFDMPEVYRYKNH
-540 CLLSSISELF
+540 CLLSSVSELF

-555 TLLKEHYRCHPRII
+555 TLLKEHYRCHPKII

-575 FYNNELIILSN
+575 FYNNELIILSK
-586 IKSDKNPLMVY
+586 IQSDKKPLIVY

-603 HSRDN
+603 HTRDN

-624 ENLCTTDNSL
+624 ENLCTIDDSL

-647 QYQFKDTGIKADTVD
+647 QSQFKGTGVKADTVD

-676 VDNNIKKFTDNPN
+676 VDNNITDFTDNPN

-703 VVINGNEQRKDTII
+703 VVINGNEQKKDTII

-729 EVKDS
+729 EIKES
-734 KIFSVFDLLYKNYA
+734 KIFSVFDLLYQTYA
-748 QQRKNFLKKYNKIS
+748 EQRRIFLRKYKKIS
-762 EYDSENIMYALLQDI
+762 EYDSENLMYGLI
-777 LEKYNGSYEVAVH
+777 NEIIKKYNGNYEIAVH

-798 DYSLM
+798 DLGLM
-803 TNEEKKY
+803 SDDEKKY

-819 FLIYKSIDKSP
+819 FLIYKTIDKSP
-830 VLAIDVDGL
+830 VLAIEVDGS

-847 QAKRDKLK
+847 QAKRDELK
-855 NIIFEKYD
+855 NTIFAKYD
-863 IPLCRFSTTGSNE
+863 IPLCRFSTAGSNE
-876 KEKLTKILHEKIG
+876 KEKLSQMFKETIVG
-889 GM
+889 SQ

>member
-1 MLLFA
+1 
-6 QMGNVRKEIF
+6 MGNIRKE
-16 LKGEKRTDDI
+16 
-26 ISCVRSGRFYKI
+26 
-38 TFKSHKT
+38 
-45 YTYSYFDVKIIEP
+45 
-58 SKEELFIDNRLDYFK
+58 
-73 SIAEKIGLEHTTA
+73 
-86 KGLKFNILL
+86 
-95 KNYKMIE
+95 
-102 KVVPETMLY
+102 
-111 NFLKG
+111 
-116 ELPVKEEKQ
+116 
-125 DSCLASFFK
+125 
-134 IIKPIKNEEKEFTIF
+134 
-149 PFGFNISQKQAVDNA
+149 
-164 LGNNLSIIEGP
+164 
-175 PGTGKTQTILN
+175 
-186 IIANAVIRGESIAV
+186 VIRGESVAV

-214 LKKYEVD
+214 LTKYEVD
-221 YISAYL
+221 FISAYL

-238 SQTVVPQMQG
+238 SQTSIPQMRC
-248 WKLENSIIKEIQKS
+248 WRIKNTEIKEIEKS

-277 KELSVL
+277 NKLSKL

-290 KIEYSHH
+290 KLEYSHH

-303 FNIKE
+303 FYIEE
-308 IPQDIANIK
+308 IPEDITNIK
-317 SADKALEM
+317 SVDKALEM
-325 SFFIE
+325 SFLVE
-330 IADEEYKNNDNK
+330 IADEDYKNKNK
-342 FIEFIKAI
+342 FIEIIKTVIEFIK
-350 IEFLKIKRFKR
+350 IKKFKR
-361 TIAEQLLKKYTK
+361 TIAEQLLKKYSK

-384 YEIKI
+384 YQIKI
-389 FEKENSVEKLENE
+389 FKNKKAIEKLEQE

-409 AKMKEYS
+409 SKMKEYS

-427 SRKYSLQKRKTYTI
+427 AEKYTLQKRKTYTI

-493 ALSCAKKTVIVGD
+493 ALSSAKKAVIVGD
-506 LKQLPNVVDSKD
+506 LKQLPNVVDSKN

-527 NFDIPEVYRYKNH
+527 NFDMPEVYRYKNH
-540 CLLSSISELF
+540 CLLSSVSELF

-555 TLLKEHYRCHPRII
+555 TLLKEHYRCHPKII

-575 FYNNELIILSN
+575 FYNNELIILSK
-586 IKSDKNPLMVY
+586 IQSDKKPLIVY

-603 HSRDN
+603 HTRDN

-624 ENLCTTDNSL
+624 ENLCTIDDSL

-647 QYQFKDTGIKADTVD
+647 QSQFNGTGVKADTVD

-676 VDNNIKKFTDNPN
+676 VDNNITDFTDNPN

-703 VVINGNEQRKDTII
+703 VVINGNEQKKDTII

-729 EVKDS
+729 EIKES
-734 KIFSVFDLLYKNYA
+734 KIFSVFDLLYQTYA
-748 QQRKNFLKKYNKIS
+748 EQRRIFLRKYKKIS
-762 EYDSENIMYALLQDI
+762 EYDSENLMYGLI
-777 LEKYNGSYEVAVH
+777 NEIIKKYNGNYEIAVH

-798 DYSLM
+798 DLGLM
-803 TNEEKKY
+803 SDDEKKY

-819 FLIYKSIDKSP
+819 FLIYKTIDKSP
-830 VLAIDVDGL
+830 VLAIEVDGS

-847 QAKRDKLK
+847 QAKRDELK
-855 NIIFEKYD
+855 NTIFAKYD
-863 IPLCRFSTTGSNE
+863 IPLCRFNTAGSNE
-876 KEKLTKILHEKIG
+876 KEKLSQMFKEKIVG
-889 GM
+889 YQ

>member
-1 MLLFA
+1 M
-6 QMGNVRKEIF
+6 NETHRKIF
-16 LKGEKRTDDI
+16 LKGEDKTDDI
-26 ISCVRSGRFYKI
+26 INFVRTGKFYKI

-45 YTYSYFDVKIIEP
+45 YNYNYYDVKIVEP
-58 SKEELFIDNRLDYFK
+58 SKEELFINNRLDYFK
-73 SIAEKIGLEHTTA
+73 SIADKIGLEHTTD
-86 KGLKFNILL
+86 KGLTFNILL
-95 KNYKMIE
+95 KNYGMIE
-102 KVVPETMLY
+102 KVIPETILY
-111 NFLKG
+111 SFLKG
-116 ELPVKEEKQ
+116 ELPVKEKKQ
-125 DSCLASFFK
+125 DSCIGAFFK
-134 IIKPIKNEEKEFTIF
+134 IIKPINNDEKEFTIF

-164 LGNNLSIIEGP
+164 LNNNLSVIEGP

-186 IIANAVIRGESIAV
+186 IMANAVIRGESVAV

-221 YISAYL
+221 FISAYL

-238 SQTVVPQMQG
+238 SQTAVPQMLD
-248 WKLENSIIKEIQKS
+248 WNLEDVQIKNIQES

-277 KELSVL
+277 NELSKI

-290 KIEYSHH
+290 EIEYSHH

-303 FNIKE
+303 FKIKE
-308 IPQDIANIK
+308 IPQDIINIK

-325 SFFIE
+325 SFYIE
-330 IADEEYKNNDNK
+330 IADEENKNKNK
-342 FIEFIKAI
+342 FIEIIKTI
-350 IEFLKIKRFKR
+350 IEFLKIKKIKR

-373 ECLIALYQQKF
+373 ECLVALYQQKF

-389 FEKENSVEKLENE
+389 AENKKNIENIEKE

-409 AKMKEYS
+409 SKMKEYS
-416 ELSTQI
+416 GLSTQI

-427 SRKYSLQKRKTYTI
+427 VEKYALQKRKTYTT

-493 ALSCAKKTVIVGD
+493 ALSCAKKAVIVGD

-518 AKLTDEVFN
+518 AKLTDDVFN
-527 NFDIPEVYRYKNH
+527 NFDVPEVYRYKNH
-540 CLLSSISELF
+540 CLLSSMSELF
-550 KQAPH
+550 KQTPH
-555 TLLKEHYRCHPRII
+555 TLLREHYRCHPRII

-586 IKSDKNPLMVY
+586 IHSDKKPLMVY

-624 ENLCTTDNSL
+624 ENLCTTDDSL
-634 GIVTPYRNQTNAL
+634 GIVTPYRKQTNAL
-647 QYQFKDTGIKADTVD
+647 QNQFKGTGVKADTVD

-676 VDNNIKKFTDNPN
+676 VDNNITDFTDNPN

-703 VVINGNEQRKDTII
+703 VVINGNEQQKDTII
-717 NELVKYI
+717 NELVNYI

-729 EVKDS
+729 EIKES
-734 KIFSVFDLLYKNYA
+734 KIFSIFDLLYKNYA
-748 QQRKNFLKKYNKIS
+748 KQRKLFLKKYNKIS
-762 EYDSENIMYALLQDI
+762 EYDSENLMNALLNDI
-777 LEKYNGSYEVAVH
+777 LKKYNGNYDVAVH
-790 VPLNMIIR
+790 VPLSMIIR
-798 DYSLM
+798 DDSLM
-803 TNEEKKY
+803 TNNEKKY

-819 FLIYKSIDKSP
+819 FLIYKTIDKTP
-830 VLAIDVDGL
+830 VLCIEVDGL

-847 QAKRDKLK
+847 QAKRDELK
-855 NIIFEKYD
+855 NSIFKKYD
-863 IPLCRFSTTGSNE
+863 IPFRRFSTTGSNE
-876 KEKLTKILHEKIG
+876 QEKIYKVLDNYN
-889 GM
+889 

>member
-1 MLLFA
+1 
-6 QMGNVRKEIF
+6 MGNIRKE
-16 LKGEKRTDDI
+16 
-26 ISCVRSGRFYKI
+26 
-38 TFKSHKT
+38 
-45 YTYSYFDVKIIEP
+45 
-58 SKEELFIDNRLDYFK
+58 
-73 SIAEKIGLEHTTA
+73 
-86 KGLKFNILL
+86 
-95 KNYKMIE
+95 
-102 KVVPETMLY
+102 
-111 NFLKG
+111 
-116 ELPVKEEKQ
+116 
-125 DSCLASFFK
+125 
-134 IIKPIKNEEKEFTIF
+134 
-149 PFGFNISQKQAVDNA
+149 
-164 LGNNLSIIEGP
+164 
-175 PGTGKTQTILN
+175 
-186 IIANAVIRGESIAV
+186 VIRGESVAV

-214 LKKYEVD
+214 LTKYEVD
-221 YISAYL
+221 FISAYL

-238 SQTVVPQMQG
+238 SQTSIPQMRC
-248 WKLENSIIKEIQKS
+248 WRIKNTEIKEIEKS

-277 KELSVL
+277 NKLSKL

-290 KIEYSHH
+290 KLEYSHH

-303 FNIKE
+303 FYIEE
-308 IPQDIANIK
+308 IPEDITNIK
-317 SADKALEM
+317 SVDKALEM
-325 SFFIE
+325 SFLVE
-330 IADEEYKNNDNK
+330 IADEDYKNKNK
-342 FIEFIKAI
+342 FIEIIKTVIEFIK
-350 IEFLKIKRFKR
+350 IKKFKR
-361 TIAEQLLKKYTK
+361 TIAEQLLKKYSK

-384 YEIKI
+384 YQIKI
-389 FEKENSVEKLENE
+389 FKNKKAIEKLEQE

-409 AKMKEYS
+409 SKMKEYS

-427 SRKYSLQKRKTYTI
+427 AEKYTLQKRKTYTI

-484 QVDLCTGVL
+484 QVDLCTRVL
-493 ALSCAKKTVIVGD
+493 ALSSAKKAVIVGD
-506 LKQLPNVVDSKD
+506 LKQLPNVVDSKN

-527 NFDIPEVYRYKNH
+527 NFDMPEVYRYKNH
-540 CLLSSISELF
+540 CLLSSVSELF

-555 TLLKEHYRCHPRII
+555 TLLKEHYRCHPKII

-575 FYNNELIILSN
+575 FYNNELIILSK
-586 IKSDKNPLMVY
+586 IQSDKKPLIVY

-603 HSRDN
+603 HTRDN

-624 ENLCTTDNSL
+624 ENLCTIDDSL

-647 QYQFKDTGIKADTVD
+647 QSQFNGTGVKADTVD

-676 VDNNIKKFTDNPN
+676 VDNNITDFTDNPN

-703 VVINGNEQRKDTII
+703 VVINGNEQKKDTII

-729 EVKDS
+729 EIKES
-734 KIFSVFDLLYKNYA
+734 KIFSVFDLLYQTYA
-748 QQRKNFLKKYNKIS
+748 EQRKIFLRKYKKIS
-762 EYDSENIMYALLQDI
+762 EYDSENLMYGLI
-777 LEKYNGSYEVAVH
+777 NEIIKKYNGNYEIAVH

-798 DYSLM
+798 DLGLM
-803 TNEEKKY
+803 SDDEKKY

-819 FLIYKSIDKSP
+819 FLIYKTIDKSP
-830 VLAIDVDGL
+830 VLAIEVDGS

-847 QAKRDKLK
+847 QAKRDELK
-855 NIIFEKYD
+855 NTIFAKYD
-863 IPLCRFSTTGSNE
+863 IPLCRFNTAGSNE
-876 KEKLTKILHEKIG
+876 KEKLSQMFKEKIVG
-889 GM
+889 YQ

>member
-1 MLLFA
+1 M
-6 QMGNVRKEIF
+6 RCW
-16 LKGEKRTDDI
+16 R
-26 ISCVRSGRFYKI
+26 
-38 TFKSHKT
+38 
-45 YTYSYFDVKIIEP
+45 
-58 SKEELFIDNRLDYFK
+58 
-73 SIAEKIGLEHTTA
+73 
-86 KGLKFNILL
+86 
-95 KNYKMIE
+95 
-102 KVVPETMLY
+102 
-111 NFLKG
+111 
-116 ELPVKEEKQ
+116 
-125 DSCLASFFK
+125 
-134 IIKPIKNEEKEFTIF
+134 IKN
-149 PFGFNISQKQAVDNA
+149 
-164 LGNNLSIIEGP
+164 
-175 PGTGKTQTILN
+175 
-186 IIANAVIRGESIAV
+186 
-200 VSSNNSATKNIIDK
+200 
-214 LKKYEVD
+214 
-221 YISAYL
+221 
-227 GNTENKEEFIK
+227 TE
-238 SQTVVPQMQG
+238 
-248 WKLENSIIKEIQKS
+248 IKEIEKS

-277 KELSVL
+277 NKLSKL

-290 KIEYSHH
+290 KLEYSHH

-303 FNIKE
+303 FYIEE
-308 IPQDIANIK
+308 IPEDITNIK
-317 SADKALEM
+317 SVDKALEM
-325 SFFIE
+325 SFLVE
-330 IADEEYKNNDNK
+330 IADEEYKNKNK
-342 FIEFIKAI
+342 FIEIIKTV
-350 IEFLKIKRFKR
+350 IEFLKIKKFKR
-361 TIAEQLLKKYTK
+361 TIAEQLLKKYSK

-384 YEIKI
+384 YQIKI
-389 FEKENSVEKLENE
+389 FKNKKAIEKLEQE

-409 AKMKEYS
+409 SKMKEYS

-427 SRKYSLQKRKTYTI
+427 AEKYTLQKRKTYTI

-493 ALSCAKKTVIVGD
+493 ALSSANKAVIVGD
-506 LKQLPNVVDSKD
+506 LKQLPNVVDSKN

-527 NFDIPEVYRYKNH
+527 NFDMPEVYRYKNH
-540 CLLSSISELF
+540 CLLSSVSELF

-555 TLLKEHYRCHPRII
+555 TLLKEHYRCHPKII

-575 FYNNELIILSN
+575 FYNNELIILSK
-586 IKSDKNPLMVY
+586 IQSDKKPLIVY

-603 HSRDN
+603 HTRDN

-624 ENLCTTDNSL
+624 ENLCTIDDSL

-647 QYQFKDTGIKADTVD
+647 QSQFKGTGVKADTVD

-676 VDNNIKKFTDNPN
+676 VDNNITDFTDNPN

-703 VVINGNEQRKDTII
+703 VVINGNEQKKDTII

-729 EVKDS
+729 EIKES
-734 KIFSVFDLLYKNYA
+734 KIFSVFDLLYQTYA
-748 QQRKNFLKKYNKIS
+748 EQRRIFLRKYKKIS
-762 EYDSENIMYALLQDI
+762 EYDSENLMYGLI
-777 LEKYNGSYEVAVH
+777 NEIIKKYNGNYEIAVH

-798 DYSLM
+798 DLGLM
-803 TNEEKKY
+803 SDDEKKY

-819 FLIYKSIDKSP
+819 FLIYKTIDKSP
-830 VLAIDVDGL
+830 VLAIEVDGS

-847 QAKRDKLK
+847 QAKRDELK
-855 NIIFEKYD
+855 NTIFAKYD
-863 IPLCRFSTTGSNE
+863 IPLCRFSTAGSNE
-876 KEKLTKILHEKIG
+876 KEKLSQMFKETIVG
-889 GM
+889 YQ

>member
-1 MLLFA
+1 
-6 QMGNVRKEIF
+6 MGNIRKEIF

-26 ISCVRSGRFYKI
+26 VSCVRSGKFYKV
-38 TFKSHKT
+38 TFKSHKI
-45 YTYSYFDVKIIEP
+45 YTYNYYDVKIVEP
-58 SKEELFIDNRLDYFK
+58 SKEELFIDNRLDYFRT
-73 SIAEKIGLEHTTA
+73 IADKIGLDHTTD
-86 KGLKFNILL
+86 KGLTFNILL
-95 KNYKMIE
+95 KNYGMIE
-102 KVVPETMLY
+102 KVISETILY
-111 NFLKG
+111 SFLKG
-116 ELPVKEEKQ
+116 ELTVKGKKQ
-125 DSCLASFFK
+125 DSCIGSFFK
-134 IIKPIKNEEKEFTIF
+134 IIKPIKNEDKEFTIF

-164 LGNNLSIIEGP
+164 LDNNLSVIEGP

-186 IIANAVIRGESIAV
+186 IIANAVIRGESVAV
-200 VSSNNSATKNIIDK
+200 VSNNNSATKNIIDK
-214 LKKYEVD
+214 LKKYNVD
-221 YISAYL
+221 FISAYL

-238 SQTVVPQMQG
+238 SQTSVPQMLD
-248 WKLENSIIKEIQKS
+248 WKLEDTQIRDIQES

-277 KELSVL
+277 NELSKI
-283 KQELSAY
+283 KQDLSAY
-290 KIEYSHH
+290 EIEYSHH

-308 IPQDIANIK
+308 IPQDINNIK
-317 SADKALEM
+317 SANKALEM

-330 IADEEYKNNDNK
+330 IAEEEYTKRNK
-342 FIEFIKAI
+342 FIQIIKII
-350 IEFLKIKRFKR
+350 IEFLKIKKFKR
-361 TIAEQLLKKYTK
+361 TIVEQLLKKYSK
-373 ECLIALYQQKF
+373 ECLFALYQQKF

-389 FEKENSVEKLENE
+389 AENKKNIENLEKE

-409 AKMKEYS
+409 TKMKEYS

-422 FKAKL
+422 FQAKL
-427 SRKYSLQKRKTYTI
+427 AEKYILQNRRLYTI
-441 DELQTKS
+441 NELQTKS
-448 EDFIKDYPVVLSTT
+448 EDFINDYPIVLSTT

-493 ALSCAKKTVIVGD
+493 TLSCAKKAVIVGD

-527 NFDIPEVYRYKNH
+527 NFDMPEVYRYKNH

-550 KQAPH
+550 KNAPH
-555 TLLKEHYRCHPRII
+555 TLLKEHYRCHPMII

-586 IKSDKNPLMVY
+586 IKSDKKPLIVY

-624 ENLCTTDNSL
+624 EKLCTIDDSL

-647 QYQFKDTGIKADTVD
+647 KAQFRGTGIKADTVD

-676 VDNNIKKFTDNPN
+676 VDNNITDFTDNPN

-703 VVINGNEQRKDTII
+703 VVINGNEQQKDTII

-729 EVKDS
+729 EIKKS
-734 KIFSVFDLLYKNYA
+734 KIYSIFDLLYKNYA
-748 QQRKNFLKKYNKIS
+748 KQRKTFLRKYNKVS
-762 EYDSENIMYALLQDI
+762 EYDSENLMYALLEDI
-777 LEKYNGSYEVAVH
+777 LEKYNGNYDVAVH

-803 TNEEKKY
+803 TNDEKKY
-810 AKNDWTHVD
+810 AKNNWTHVD
-819 FLIYKSIDKSP
+819 FLIYKTIDKSP
-830 VLAIDVDGL
+830 VLAIEVDGL
-839 KYHKEGSK
+839 KYHQEDSV
-847 QAKRDKLK
+847 QAKRDVLK
-855 NIIFEKYD
+855 NIIFEKYN
-863 IPLCRFSTTGSNE
+863 IPLSRFNTAGSNE
-876 KEKLTKILHEKIG
+876 KERLSKILKEKIDCIQ
-889 GM
+889 